1 MHCVLESAFS
11 RVHRGQLQPFAFV
24 DTLGFELAF
33 DRSMAMETQELLSE
47 VAVDELEGFTVDL
60 PWDLPFD
67 LDFDLDFDGVGGL
80 GLSD

>member
-1 MHCVLESAFS
+1 M
-11 RVHRGQLQPFAFV
+11 HRGQLHPFGFV

-67 LDFDLDFDGVGGL
+67 LDLDLDGVGGL